1 VTTERG
7 GLVADEFKTGAVR
20 AEEIDMLANRRA
32 TELLILIGAILSAIK
47 ILIVEDE
54 AISAMALRYTVE
66 RIGCSVVAVVDTG
79 EAAIRE
85 AEKQRPDLVLMDTR
99 LRTEMTG
106 VEAANRIW
114 EKLGIRSV
122 FVSAYN
128 ASELEK
134 DYRGA
139 SPLILLVKPVMD
151 GELERLIANLFD
163 GLRRPQQP

>member
-1 VTTERG
+1 
-7 GLVADEFKTGAVR
+7 
-20 AEEIDMLANRRA
+20 M
-32 TELLILIGAILSAIK
+32 SAIN

-54 AISAMALRYTVE
+54 AISAMALRYAVE
-66 RIGCSVVAVVDTG
+66 RIGCRVVAAVDTG

-99 LRTEMTG
+99 LRSEMTG

-114 EKLGIRSV
+114 EQLGIRSV
-122 FVSAYN
+122 FVSAYS

-139 SPLILLVKPVMD
+139 SPMMLLVKPVMD
-151 GELERLIANLFD
+151 GDLERLIAKLFD
-163 GLRRPQQP
+163 GIGGQDRS

>member
-1 VTTERG
+1 MR
-7 GLVADEFKTGAVR
+7 
-20 AEEIDMLANRRA
+20 
-32 TELLILIGAILSAIK
+32 

-66 RIGCSVVAVVDTG
+66 RIGCSIVAVVDTG

-85 AEKQRPDLVLMDTR
+85 SAKQRPDLVLMDTR

-106 VEAANRIW
+106 VEAANQIW
-114 EKLGIRSV
+114 EQLGIRSV

-128 ASELEK
+128 ASELER

-139 SPLILLVKPVMD
+139 SPLIVLVKPVMD
-151 GELERLIANLFD
+151 DDLEHLIATFFE
-163 GLRRPQQP
+163 GLPGRKQP